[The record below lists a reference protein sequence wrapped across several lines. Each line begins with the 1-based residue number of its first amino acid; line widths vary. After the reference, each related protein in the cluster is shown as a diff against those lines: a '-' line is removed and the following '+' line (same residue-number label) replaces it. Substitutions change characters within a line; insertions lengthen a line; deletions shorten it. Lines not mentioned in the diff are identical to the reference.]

1 MTDPSEL
8 NPHTDLVFPTAPY
21 DYDGYDITIDSND
34 EAANDEVISAGE

>member
-34 EAANDEVISAGE
+34 EANDEVISVGE